1 MLIRWF
7 LLRVLI
13 CLAFALANPLQAA
26 TMGPQLRDLAVLED
40 AGGHETITSIATSVA
55 HFQPL
60 SGGTFSG
67 GYTRS
72 AYWMRFTVAEP
83 VGEYWLD
90 ILPPYLDDLRLFES
104 DPAHPG
110 SFTERRAGDELPYS
124 AREVDYRGFVFK
136 LHHDSTQA
144 RTYYLR
150 LATTST
156 SNITLRLSTPDGFF
170 ARTTNEVGLLMAIQA
185 AMLTV
190 LLFNINNWFW
200 LRYKLTLWFL
210 AYLASITLNFAGYV
224 GFIQQYLTPDWSR
237 FNYYLISMMALLPIA
252 FGNAFYRRMLLVDR
266 SQGVMYWLF
275 EAGFWLPLLAVASI
289 PFGYFTEAMPVA
301 LNTVPFTTF
310 CGTWL
315 AIQLWR
321 RKSAGGFV
329 MLLANLIS
337 MTGIFIFMLHIQGVI
352 TGGFFLLHA
361 LQISLLGSI
370 LSLQIA
376 IGIRYRVQ
384 REEHQRTEL
393 EARSAALDAQRER
406 DTRTQQSKFLSMLA
420 HELRTSLSV
429 LRMAIG
435 SQPMTPKAIASAER
449 ALHGMS
455 DVIEGSLQAEK
466 LADGAVQLERAPC
479 DVSDMVQAVVADSQD
494 PARVHLVG
502 LSDAAQRSTIETDG
516 KLLRVILTNLIDNA
530 LKYGAANAMV
540 DVTLTVPPSPAP
552 TISITVSN
560 PVGRAGQPDPA
571 QVFNKYYRSPL
582 ALGETGSGVGL
593 HVASAMARMLGGE
606 LRYLPSAGT
615 VVFELRMQAIASF
628 GKTAVL

>member
-7 LLRVLI
+7 LLRILI

-26 TMGPQLRDLAVLED
+26 TMEPQLRDLAVLED
-40 AGGHETITSIATSVA
+40 AGGHETITSIATSA
-55 HFQPL
+55 AYFKPL

-83 VGEYWLD
+83 AGEYWLD
-90 ILPPYLDDLRLFES
+90 ILPPYLDDLRLFEP

-124 AREVDYRGFVFK
+124 SREVDYRGFVFK

-156 SNITLRLSTPDGFF
+156 SNITLRLSTPEGFF

-185 AMLTV
+185 AMFTV

-200 LRYKLTLWFL
+200 LRYKLTPWFL

-224 GFIQQYLTPDWSR
+224 GFFQQYLTPEWPR

-252 FGNAFYRRMLLVDR
+252 FGNAFYRRILLVER

-289 PFGYFTEAMPVA
+289 PLGYFTEAMPIA

-310 CGTWL
+310 CGVWL
-315 AIQLWR
+315 SIQHWR
-321 RKSAGGFV
+321 RKTAGGAV
-329 MLLANLIS
+329 MLIANLIS

-352 TGGFFLLHA
+352 SGGFLLLHA

-370 LSLQIA
+370 LALQIA

-384 REEHQRTEL
+384 REEHQKLEL
-393 EARSAALDAQRER
+393 EALSAALDAQREH

-435 SQPMTPKAIASAER
+435 FQPMTPKALASAEH

-455 DVIEGSLQAEK
+455 DVIESSLQAEK

-540 DVTLTVPPSPAP
+540 DVTLTVATAPAP
-552 TISITVSN
+552 TISIAVSN

-628 GKTAVL
+628 A